1 MGIVTAFLQRHPSL
15 HLFVQK
21 VMRDNITFLASAVSW
36 TLLTSVVPII
46 VGLVAIS
53 NLFLRSPASQRTV
66 IDHLS
71 SALQGTLTPQDISS
85 LVTTSV
91 RHSGV
96 LAIIGIIGILYGGSN
111 VGGSFSTVFQ
121 PIFEVNGRDFLKEK
135 LLDVT
140 MIFVFVALMVVII
153 VSTTAG
159 ALISRLFPMAP
170 IPGGTAF
177 LIGTP
182 VSLAAAFLLFAVLYL
197 VFPNPQP
204 RFKFEHVWLGS
215 VVAAIM
221 FQILSFIWPVYTQ
234 VSHFSRYGAVIAP
247 LIVLAAWIY
256 FFALILMVGA
266 EIVAFKAIQEANR
279 TGQSVGP
286 PPENFVPSHTMMRKD
301 IEHVLKK

>member
-1 MGIVTAFLQRHPSL
+1 MGFVTDFLHRHPGL
-15 HLFVQK
+15 DLFIQK
-21 VMRDNITFLASAVSW
+21 VMRDNITFLASAVAW
-36 TLLTSVVPII
+36 TLLTSVVPIV

-53 NLFLRSPASQRTV
+53 NLFLRDPASQRAV
-66 IDHLS
+66 VDHLS
-71 SALQGTLTPQDISS
+71 SALQGTLTPQDIKG

-91 RHSGV
+91 QHSGV

-111 VGGSFSTVFQ
+111 VGGVFSTVFQ

-135 LLDVT
+135 ALDVG

-159 ALISRLFPMAP
+159 AVISRLFPTAP

-182 VSLAAAFLLFAVLYL
+182 VSLAAAFLLFVVLYL

-204 RFKFEHVWLGS
+204 RFKLAHVWRGS
-215 VVAAIM
+215 IVAAIL
-221 FQILSFIWPVYTQ
+221 FQLLSFIWPLYTNI
-234 VSHFSRYGAVIAP
+234 SHFSRYGAVIAP
-247 LIVLAAWIY
+247 MIVLAAWIY
-256 FFALILMVGA
+256 FFSLILMVGA

-279 TGQSVGP
+279 TGESVGP
-286 PPENFVPSHTMMRKD
+286 QPENFVPAHTMMRDD
-301 IEHVLKK
+301 IDHVRMS